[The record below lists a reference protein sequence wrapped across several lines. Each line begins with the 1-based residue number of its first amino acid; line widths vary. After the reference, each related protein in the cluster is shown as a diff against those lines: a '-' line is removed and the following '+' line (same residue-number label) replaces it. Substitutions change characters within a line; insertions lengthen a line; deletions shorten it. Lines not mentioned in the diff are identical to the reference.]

1 MFEIRHQEVS
11 AKRRKD
17 YYDMKSNLISIEPFD
32 KVWFLNENRKEG
44 CCQKLMSLYTGPYL
58 VLQKLNDINYK
69 IRLNGQ
75 GTIQVV
81 NHDKLIPCKS
91 SIIPRWMKLVEQK
104 MSKKNWHTILMI
116 VLLKM
121 YVNKLKLKKKTK
133 IKLWTKCSQIGGRVP
148 HFFYRNFKQINNK
161 SSIVTLILTMIGV
174 QFLLK

>member
-1 MFEIRHQEVS
+1 MLLGGTTIHCTQIGQLEKLRQIRIADDFKIPPRCLCRAHHIAKRHLEVS

-44 CCQKLMSLYTGPYL
+44 CCQKLMPLYTGPYL
-58 VLQKLNDINYK
+58 VLQKFNDINYK
-69 IRLNGQ
+69 MHLNGQ

-81 NHDKLIPCKS
+81 NHDKLIPWKS

-104 MSKKNWHTILMI
+104 MSKKNLHNILII
-116 VLLKM
+116 VFLKM

-133 IKLWTKCSQIGGRVP
+133 IKL
-148 HFFYRNFKQINNK
+148 
-161 SSIVTLILTMIGV
+161 
-174 QFLLK
+174 